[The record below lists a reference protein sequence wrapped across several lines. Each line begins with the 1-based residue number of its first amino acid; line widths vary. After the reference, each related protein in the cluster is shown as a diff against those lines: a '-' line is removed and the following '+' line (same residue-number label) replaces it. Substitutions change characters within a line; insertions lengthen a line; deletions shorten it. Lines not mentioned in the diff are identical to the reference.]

1 MLTMII
7 MIAVAAFVFRV
18 LGYSLRIFGKIIG
31 WLIGMAIMVSIIGG
45 IFGLFGAVIGL
56 AVHVLPVAILVGI
69 GILIG
74 RSMRDSG
81 RADSF
86 RSHVHDTIEGGKT
99 RAQDLYNDFRHE
111 AQDILD
117 ANGRVIR

>member
-18 LGYSLRIFGKIIG
+18 LGFSLRIFGKIIG

-45 IFGLFGAVIGL
+45 VFGLLGTIIGL
-56 AVHVLPVAILVGI
+56 AVHILPVAILVGI

-74 RSMRDSG
+74 RSLRDSD

-86 RSHVHDTIEGGKT
+86 RSQVHDTIEGGKT

-111 AQDILD
+111 TQDILD